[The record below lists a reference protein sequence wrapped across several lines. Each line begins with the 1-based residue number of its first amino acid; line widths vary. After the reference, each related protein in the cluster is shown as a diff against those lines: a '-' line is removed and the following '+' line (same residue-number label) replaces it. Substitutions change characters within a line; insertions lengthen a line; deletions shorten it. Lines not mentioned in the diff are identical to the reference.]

1 VAVVRIALRCQLA
14 VTLWDHCSFRVF
26 IDEFSDI
33 SLFLQ
38 ILKLHSGLE
47 EVYCYGGEGRQGHR
61 TKSLITQHIN
71 KSKQNVNKT
80 QHVRRHATR

>member
-1 VAVVRIALRCQLA
+1 MAVVRIALRCQLA

-47 EVYCYGGEGRQGHR
+47 EAYCYGGGGTARSSNQVPNNATH
-61 TKSLITQHIN
+61 
-71 KSKQNVNKT
+71 KQK
-80 QHVRRHATR
+80 